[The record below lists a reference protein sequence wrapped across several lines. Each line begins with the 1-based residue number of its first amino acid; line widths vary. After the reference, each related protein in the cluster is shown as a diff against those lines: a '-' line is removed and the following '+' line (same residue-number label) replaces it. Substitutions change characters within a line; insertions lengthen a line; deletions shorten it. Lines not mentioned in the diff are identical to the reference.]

1 MTLSGIQT
9 MINTLLRYR
18 KWVNYQ
24 PLFVAIVIAVAIYY
38 AWKSPK
44 RKFPFKGISGL
55 GVREVLSKTSK
66 PKKEK
71 RVNKSEE
78 KCRRI
83 FETIFQKPFPL
94 ERPGFLENPVTKKCL
109 ELDGFNPDIGTP
121 LGRGLAFEY
130 DGVQHAKYSPYFH
143 RGGPQDFVYQQKR
156 DTWKDL
162 KCREMGIM
170 LIRIPYNL
178 VPENFESY
186 IRQKLRQK
194 GVRV

>member
-1 MTLSGIQT
+1 MTRPGIQT
-9 MINTLLRYR
+9 MTKSLLRHR
-18 KWVNYQ
+18 KWINFQ
-24 PLFVAIVIAVAIYY
+24 TLFVSVVIVVAIYY

-55 GVREVLSKTSK
+55 GVRKVLKGKK
-66 PKKEK
+66 PTKAK

-83 FETIFQKPFPL
+83 FETVFQKPFPVV
-94 ERPGFLENPVTKKCL
+94 RPPFLENPVTNKCL
-109 ELDGFNPDIGTP
+109 ELDGFNPDIVTP

-178 VPENFESY
+178 VPEDFESY

>member
-1 MTLSGIQT
+1 MTRSGIQT
-9 MINTLLRYR
+9 MIKSLLRQR
-18 KWVNYQ
+18 KWVNFQ
-24 PLFVAIVIAVAIYY
+24 TLFVSIIIVVAIYY

-55 GVREVLSKTSK
+55 GVREVLKGKK
-66 PKKEK
+66 PTKAK

-83 FETIFQKPFPL
+83 FETVFQKPFPVV
-94 ERPGFLENPVTKKCL
+94 RPPFLENPVTKKCL
-109 ELDGFNPDIGTP
+109 ELDGFNPDIVTP

-130 DGVQHAKYSPYFH
+130 DGIQHSKYSPYFH
-143 RGGPQDFVYQQKR
+143 RGGPQDFAYQQKR
-156 DTWKDL
+156 DTWKNL

-178 VPENFESY
+178 VPEDFEDY

-194 GVRV
+194 GVI